1 MLDEKDLQA
10 IDSLIA
16 SRLGAVVEADILPKF
31 NLLAEGQK
39 TLLEALAPKSRV
51 EALEEEVD
59 LLKAVVRSMSREIE
73 ELKQAM

>member
-31 NLLAEGQK
+31 NLLADGQK

-51 EALEEEVD
+51 EAPEEEVD

>member
-31 NLLAEGQK
+31 DLLADGQK

-59 LLKAVVRSMSREIE
+59 LLKAVVR
-73 ELKQAM
+73 

>member
-31 NLLAEGQK
+31 DLLADGQK

>member
-31 NLLAEGQK
+31 DLLADGQK

-59 LLKAVVRSMSREIE
+59 LLKAVIRSMSREIE